1 MSRLTTAKSNAETE
15 QFIVNPLWGFD
26 PLDLLAKTE
35 FPNDHNEYKIRHSQ
49 EARRNAIRR
58 IPLETL
64 DEVRTLKTVYI
75 SEPGKQGAEQNIEKE
90 QEKLLKSKIQQD
102 QLARSAACLMIQAC
116 FRGWS
121 TRRRYIVI
129 INAII
134 STKTHRDG
142 ALLDPLLPNV
152 RDLRIQEKLRR
163 RYLHWCMLFDRA
175 SIIPPEYSQYCAA
188 IIQANWKRFLIRRAY
203 KKYMTKMKVGPTKPK
218 SREGMEKQEALDFL
232 KYVANKPAQHEQN
245 RNCAALIIQRAW
257 KRYYNTRIYY
267 FYRDLI
273 KIRENGHPKQMLKFI
288 NPKEADLIDRGMAV
302 HVRFRLGGVQFPPM
316 IFYKIFAHKSLI
328 DMNSFAPKDYTAQ
341 ESKQMLPR
349 TLFLNDKPLPV
360 KDAKDEWYQR
370 FEGNDWRPVIET
382 FTGPF
387 ASNSIHQTELQKNLF
402 HYSKLT
408 RHQDVMKKRKN
419 KQLQWMRKLYSLG
432 NKLQSTMEESSK
444 SEKPRVGWLDL
455 QKGMQVEADPMLI
468 PVKSKPIPKRETK
481 DQELDRIIK
490 EIEVQEMEM
499 KLIGWT
505 KGLNFQDYHDNWL
518 NLAATA
524 PSDKDPRHH
533 IGMLETEHIHH
544 YLESPDEYQLQIDT
558 ESCQALKSETAELEL
573 LDNQAL

>member
-152 RDLRIQEKLRR
+152 RDLRIQ
-163 RYLHWCMLFDRA
+163 
-175 SIIPPEYSQYCAA
+175 
-188 IIQANWKRFLIRRAY
+188 
-203 KKYMTKMKVGPTKPK
+203 KMKVGPTKPK

-360 KDAKDEWYQR
+360 KDAK
-370 FEGNDWRPVIET
+370 
-382 FTGPF
+382 GPF

-505 KGLNFQDYHDNWL
+505 
-518 NLAATA
+518 
-524 PSDKDPRHH
+524 S
-533 IGMLETEHIHH
+533 
-544 YLESPDEYQLQIDT
+544 
-558 ESCQALKSETAELEL
+558 KSL
-573 LDNQAL
+573 